1 MFDYFMKTRLLFVI
15 TLILSWA
22 SVGFELI
29 YFPVS
34 ILVTSFMIYLF
45 VPVAIYLCIP
55 VLLKWQR
62 RKQK

>member
-15 TLILSWA
+15 TLISGWA

-29 YFPVS
+29 YFPVAA
-34 ILVTSFMIYLF
+34 LVASFMVYLF

-55 VLLKWQR
+55 ALLKWQR
-62 RKQK
+62 RK